1 MLWDW
6 RECVSFYS
14 HSNSSVIPHHWF
26 KKETNEMRQQI
37 LEKQVQELLEILKRN
52 MHVIGQS
59 DAEVVHAIEMYH
71 KARNQR

>member
-1 MLWDW
+1 
-6 RECVSFYS
+6 
-14 HSNSSVIPHHWF
+14 
-26 KKETNEMRQQI
+26 MRQQI